1 MASQVMPQPFVMPP
15 ADLVPAQQPADRE
28 PVSAAVRLSR
38 PDGRPAT
45 PPQELFRTVTR
56 EVGRLLSVD
65 FTALSRFDSDT
76 ETLVATWSRSG
87 EPGGDVSL
95 RGCVSVPVKVG
106 GRLWGLVYA
115 ASAGQE
121 PLPAGTA
128 ALLAGF
134 TDLVAAAIG
143 NAEAQAELL
152 ASRARIAAAADETRR
167 RIERDLH
174 DGTQQ
179 RLISLALRLKAAQA
193 AVPAGLEE
201 LRDELGQVAAG
212 LTSTADELRDYA
224 RGIRPAIL
232 SDGGLA
238 PALKGLARRS
248 PVPVRLEVRTR
259 ARLPERVEVALY
271 YVAAEALAN
280 AAKHAHAAEI
290 AVTVEDACG
299 TVRLSVS
306 DDGAGGADPARGSGL
321 VGLQDRVGAAG
332 GTLLVHSSPGQGTR
346 LVAEL
351 PACGQAGRIRT
362 GDLSDPSRSGSPVT
376 AGPGTSAG
384 GCMSPSQGS
393 TGMRLAEICGAELGG

>member
-1 MASQVMPQPFVMPP
+1 MASQLMPQPVARPS
-15 ADLVPAQQPADRE
+15 AGLVPSRQPTE
-28 PVSAAVRLSR
+28 PVSVAIRLRS

-45 PPQELFRTVTR
+45 PPEELFRTVTR
-56 EVGRLLSVD
+56 ELGRLLSVD

-106 GRLWGLVYA
+106 GGLWGLVYA
-115 ASAGQE
+115 ASAGEE
-121 PLPAGTA
+121 PLPADTA
-128 ALLAGF
+128 ARLAGF

-174 DGTQQ
+174 DGAQQ

-193 AVPAGLEE
+193 AVPAGLDG
-201 LRDELGQVAAG
+201 LRDELGHLAAG

-238 PALKGLARRS
+238 AALKSLAYRS
-248 PVPVRLEVRTR
+248 PVPVRLEVGTS

-290 AVTVEDACG
+290 AVTVDEACG
-299 TVRLSVS
+299 IARLSVS
-306 DDGAGGADPARGSGL
+306 DDGVGGADPACGSGL
-321 VGLQDRVGAAG
+321 VGLQDRVAAAG
-332 GTLLVHSSPGQGTR
+332 GTLKVRSSPGKGTH
-346 LVAEL
+346 LAVEL
-351 PACGQAGRIRT
+351 PVCGQAGRIRT
-362 GDLSDPSRSGSPVT
+362 GDLRDPKD
-376 AGPGTSAG
+376 SAV
-384 GCMSPSQGS
+384 M
-393 TGMRLAEICGAELGG
+393 

>member
-1 MASQVMPQPFVMPP
+1 MPQPVAMPRVDLMPP
-15 ADLVPAQQPADRE
+15 QPPIDRE
-28 PVSAAVRLSR
+28 LVSAAVRLGW
-38 PDGRPAT
+38 PDGPPAT
-45 PPQELFRTVTR
+45 LPEELFRTVTR

-65 FTALSRFDSDT
+65 FTALSRYDSDT

-95 RGCVSVPVKVG
+95 RRCVSVPVKVG

-115 ASAGQE
+115 ASAGHE
-121 PLPAGTA
+121 PLPPGTA
-128 ALLAGF
+128 ARLAGL

-174 DGTQQ
+174 DGAQQ

-193 AVPAGLEE
+193 TVPAGLEG

-224 RGIRPAIL
+224 RGIHPAIL

-248 PVPVRLEVRTR
+248 PVPVHLEVRTG

-290 AVTVEDACG
+290 AVTVEETCG
-299 TVRLSVS
+299 IARLSVS
-306 DDGAGGADPARGSGL
+306 DDGVGGADAARGSGL
-321 VGLQDRVGAAG
+321 VGLRDRVAAAG
-332 GTLLVHSSPGQGTR
+332 GTLEVRSIPGKGTN
-346 LVAEL
+346 LAVEL
-351 PACGQAGRIRT
+351 PVGGWAGRIPAD
-362 GDLSDPSRSGSPVT
+362 DLRDPK
-376 AGPGTSAG
+376 
-384 GCMSPSQGS
+384 
-393 TGMRLAEICGAELGG
+393 LL